1 MSCGPIHGIKV
12 ADMTQMLAGP
22 VATQMLGD
30 LGAEV
35 VKVEPH
41 GGERARGGASDPPRW
56 LFLGRN
62 RNKRSI
68 VVDLKQS
75 EGLEVMHRL
84 VRESDVFVHNQRPA
98 AVKRLGLAY
107 EDLKQFNERLVYAS
121 ASGYGD
127 RGELSDLPGQ
137 DMQLQAF
144 SGLAGVNGYA
154 DDSRPSPPVGAAV
167 VDSTTGVLIALGV
180 MAALYDLEKTG
191 SGQEVKTSLL
201 AGALLLQENSFGPY
215 LATGKLPAK
224 AGNGH
229 PGSAPPYGIWRA
241 ADGKELG
248 VSAGVG
254 PEVWPNF
261 CNVIDRPKL
270 IDDPRFA
277 TAEARVTNRI
287 ELFECV
293 NEAMAARP
301 RDEWVRLI
309 RETGIW
315 AAPVSSYEELAAST
329 QLEDNDLLID
339 NSYPSAGDF
348 KSLNTPISL
357 SNSKT
362 AVRRRPPGLGEHTRE
377 VLVELGYATAEI
389 DAMYRAN
396 VVA

>member
-1 MSCGPIHGIKV
+1 MSCGPLHGIRV

-35 VKVEPH
+35 IKVEPH
-41 GGERARGGASDPPRW
+41 GGERARGGTTDPPRW

-62 RNKRSI
+62 RNKRGI
-68 VVDLKQS
+68 VVDLKRP
-75 EGLEVMHRL
+75 EGLDVMHRL
-84 VRESDVFVHNQRPA
+84 ASQSDVFVHNQRPA
-98 AVKRLGLAY
+98 AVQRLGLGY
-107 EDLKQFNERLVYAS
+107 DDLKQINDRLVYAS

-144 SGLAGVNGYA
+144 SGLAGINGYP
-154 DDSRPSPPVGAAV
+154 DDPRPSPPAGAAV
-167 VDSTTGVLIALGV
+167 VDSTTGILIALGV
-180 MAALYDLEKTG
+180 MAALYDREKTG
-191 SGQEVKTSLL
+191 RGQEVKTSLL
-201 AGALLLQENSFGPY
+201 GGALLLQENSFGPY
-215 LATGKLPAK
+215 LATGKLPRK

-241 ADGKELG
+241 SDGKELG
-248 VSAGVG
+248 VSSGVG

-261 CNVIDRPKL
+261 CNAIGRPQL
-270 IDDPRFA
+270 IDDPRFS
-277 TAEARVTNRI
+277 TAENRLTNRD

-301 RDEWVRLI
+301 RDEWI
-309 RETGIW
+309 RVIRKAGIW
-315 AAPVSSYEELAAST
+315 AAPVSTYDELTAST
-329 QLEDNDLLID
+329 QLDDNDLLVD
-339 NSYPSAGDF
+339 NNYPAAGDF

-357 SNSKT
+357 GNSKT
-362 AVRRRPPGLGEHTRE
+362 VVRHRPPGLGEHTRE
-377 VLVELGYATAEI
+377 VLTELGYATAEI
-389 DAMYRAN
+389 DSMYRKN

>member
-1 MSCGPIHGIKV
+1 MSCGPIHGIRV

-41 GGERARGGASDPPRW
+41 GGERARGGADDPPRW

-68 VVDLKQS
+68 VIDLKQR
-75 EGLEVMHRL
+75 EGLEVMRRL
-84 VRESDVFVHNQRPA
+84 VRQSDVFVHNQRPS
-98 AVKRLGLAY
+98 AVRRLGLSY
-107 EDLKQFNERLVYAS
+107 EDLKPLNESLVYAS

-144 SGLAGVNGYA
+144 SGLAGINGYEN
-154 DDSRPSPPVGAAV
+154 DSRPSPPAGAAV
-167 VDSTTGVLIALGV
+167 VDSATGTLIALGV
-180 MAALYDLEKTG
+180 LAALYERERTG
-191 SGQEVKTSLL
+191 RGQEVKTSLL
-201 AGALLLQENSFGPY
+201 AGALLLQENTFGPY
-215 LATGKLPAK
+215 LATGQLPRK

-241 ADGKELG
+241 GDGKELG
-248 VSAGVG
+248 ISAGPG

-261 CNVIDRPKL
+261 CRAIDRPML
-270 IDDPRFA
+270 ADDPRFA
-277 TAEARVTNRI
+277 TAEARVKHRD

-293 NEAMAARP
+293 NEAMTART
-301 RDEWVRLI
+301 RDEWIRVVREAGL
-309 RETGIW
+309 W
-315 AAPVSSYEELAAST
+315 AAPVSSYEDLAAT
-329 QLEDNDLLID
+329 NQLQDNGLLID
-339 NSYPSAGDF
+339 NSYPSAGSF
-348 KSLNTPISL
+348 KSLNTPVSL

-362 AVRRRPPGLGEHTRE
+362 VVRRRPPGLGEHTRE
-377 VLVELGYATAEI
+377 VLTELGYIATEI
-389 DAMYRAN
+389 ESLYQTDA
-396 VVA
+396 VA